1 MKSFLFALFD
11 CQEPMGQP
19 CRLQTKQLRRSVF
32 LYRLAE
38 FAARAKRIKVG
49 PSLFLLEIDTPRV
62 VSGPTKPKH
71 HRAMRTR
78 KWNPINKKKKKKETH
93 THTERVRCRKKSWLR
108 ERGEPDPVSL

>member
-1 MKSFLFALFD
+1 M
-11 CQEPMGQP
+11 
-19 CRLQTKQLRRSVF
+19 F

-71 HRAMRTR
+71 HRAMRKR
-78 KWNPINKKKKKKETH
+78 KWNPINKKKRRKRH
-93 THTERVRCRKKSWLR
+93 THTLR
-108 ERGEPDPVSL
+108 E